1 MKSLTLLFEQVLIE
15 LGAWCHTSTI
25 RDWKTVTAR
34 FEHEGLSFLTITLP
48 TYGKDFERSLDRGK
62 VDLSDSFLSFK
73 SRQGLPVLLSGFLGQ
88 VFDRTSGQLLEEPS
102 VDAIYAIR
110 QLTLMFG
117 KINIDCTPE
126 RESAAIA
133 GFFECEQE
141 LQRNKD
147 ALSQRLNSGD
157 FQRVSSLLF
166 SDMLRMADKDVLHER
181 ILPKHGPGATAEK
194 LKGNRK
200 FVQAEWTTR
209 LEREFKSIDFLMPS
223 PSYWKDLGN
232 VAFLEPDQERPV
244 RVVLVPKTQKTPR
257 IIAIEPTCMQY
268 VQQGILES
276 FENAVVAND
285 TARAFI
291 SWESQL
297 PNQEMAY
304 QGSIL
309 DSSPEMGLATLDL
322 SEASDRV
329 SYQLVKSLLA
339 NTPNLR
345 LGVDACRSRVADVDG
360 KLIKLTKFASMGSAL
375 CFPIES
381 MVFMTIIFLGIEKE
395 LNCQLTSRRINSFR
409 GQVRVYGDD
418 IIIPIRFVDSVID
431 SLEAY
436 GLKVNTNKS
445 FWTGKFRE
453 SCGKEYY
460 NGEDVSIVRIRS
472 ELPASRRN
480 VSEII
485 STVETR
491 NFFYKRGLWNTCRYL
506 DNIISGVLKHYPYV
520 AETSPVLGRISALG
534 FETERMH
541 PTLHSPQVKGW
552 IVRDVSPE
560 SNLSE
565 YGALLKFF
573 LKRGDKPIFSKDH
586 LERYGR
592 AKTVTLSL
600 GRHSAI

>member
-1 MKSLTLLFEQVLIE
+1 MKSLSLLFEQVLIE

-34 FEHEGLSFLTITLP
+34 LEHEGLSFLTITLP
-48 TYGKDFERSLDRGK
+48 SFGKDFERSLDRGR

-73 SRQGLPVLLSGFLGQ
+73 SCRGFPVLFSGFLGQ
-88 VFDRTSGQLLEEPS
+88 VFDRTSGQLLDEPS
-102 VDAIYAIR
+102 IDAIYAVR
-110 QLTLMFG
+110 QLTLMLG
-117 KINIDCTPE
+117 KVDIDCTPE
-126 RESAAIA
+126 REAAAIA
-133 GFFECEQE
+133 GYFECEQE
-141 LQRNKD
+141 LLRNED
-147 ALSQRLNSGD
+147 VLSQRLNSGD
-157 FQRVSSLLF
+157 FQRVSRLLF
-166 SDMLRMADKDVLHER
+166 GDMLCRIDSDVYHER

-223 PSYWKDLGN
+223 PSYWEDLGN
-232 VAFLEPDQERPV
+232 VAFLEPGQERPV

-291 SWESQL
+291 SWESQT
-297 PNQEMAY
+297 PNQGMAY

-309 DSSPEMGLATLDL
+309 DSFPENGLATLDL

-339 NTPNLR
+339 STPSL
-345 LGVDACRSRVADVDG
+345 LAGVDACRSRVADVDG
-360 KLIKLTKFASMGSAL
+360 KLITLTKFASMGSAL

-381 MVFMTIIFLGIEKE
+381 MVFMTVIFLGIERE
-395 LNCQLTSRRINSFR
+395 LNCQLTSKRINSFLGR
-409 GQVRVYGDD
+409 VRVYGDD
-418 IIIPIRFVDSVID
+418 IIIPVRFVDSVIAE
-431 SLEAY
+431 LEAY
-436 GLKVNTNKS
+436 GLKVNANKS

-460 NGEDVSIVRIRS
+460 NGHDVSIVRIRRV
-472 ELPASRRN
+472 LPTSRRD

-491 NFFYKRGLWNTCRYL
+491 NFFYKRGLWSVCRYL
-506 DNIISGVLKHYPYV
+506 DDIISGVIKHYPYV

-534 FETERMH
+534 FETQRMH
-541 PTLHSPQVKGW
+541 PSLHSPQVKGW
-552 IVRDVSPE
+552 TVRNVSPE
-560 SNLSE
+560 SNLGE

-573 LKRGDKPIFSKDH
+573 LKRGDKPIFAKDH

-592 AKTVTLSL
+592 AKTVTLNL
-600 GRHSAI
+600 GWHSAI